1 MTLTIRNIKTNQV
14 FEFHYQ
20 DAIIDGNVVYLGR
33 QNASTGQR
41 VWNRED
47 VEIQATEGDKIFI
60 RDASTGEMR
69 AIR

>member
-14 FEFHYQ
+14 FEYHYQ

-33 QNASTGQR
+33 NTTTAQR

-60 RDASTGEMR
+60 RDANTGELR